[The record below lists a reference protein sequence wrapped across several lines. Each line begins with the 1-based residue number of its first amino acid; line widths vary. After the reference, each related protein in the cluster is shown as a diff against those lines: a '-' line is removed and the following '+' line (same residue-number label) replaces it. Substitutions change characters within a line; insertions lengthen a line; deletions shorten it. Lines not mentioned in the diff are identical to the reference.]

1 MRYDTYLCN
10 GMYNN
15 HMISHVWL
23 SVTLWTTASQPPVW
37 VLLIFNSGFFLYR
50 SFENSE
56 ILQQY
61 GEKNHNNWEVLI
73 KNNLLGG
80 NREEQKWLF
89 WICLNAHCFNQ
100 PALLFQEQ
108 HV

>member
-15 HMISHVWL
+15 NMISHVRL
-23 SVTLWTTASQPPVW
+23 SVTLWTIASQLPVR
-37 VLLIFNSGFFLYR
+37 VLLIFNFLYR

-80 NREEQKWLF
+80 NREEQK
-89 WICLNAHCFNQ
+89 
-100 PALLFQEQ
+100 
-108 HV
+108 